1 MRRRVVI
8 GLSGGVDSAVAA
20 WLLKQQGHDVIGL
33 FMRNWTDTT
42 GLKSA
47 GCSYEDDLL
56 FAEMAA
62 NKIGIPFHEVDLS
75 EEYRQRVVDYLF
87 REYEAGRTPNPDVL
101 CNREIKF
108 DAFAREASRL
118 GADGIATGHYARI
131 LETAVEGRT
140 IYRLLA
146 GVDKNKDQSYFLCQ
160 LNQEQLS
167 RALFPLGDLIK
178 PRVREIAL
186 EQGLANAER
195 RDSQGICFIGKVDLP
210 TFLQQQLTPRQGVI
224 IEIPKDIRMPEAG
237 SDVETLARPRQLE
250 PEMGQPVG
258 THQGAHFYTIGQR
271 KGLNVGGKAE
281 PLFIL
286 ATDVDRNIIY
296 VGQGQDHPLLF
307 RKALLVRAEEVHWIR
322 PDLSM
327 AIGDE
332 RRCLARIRYRQELQ
346 PATLISKPEGLY
358 LLFDQPQR
366 AVVPG
371 QFAAWHDG
379 DEVTGSGP
387 ISPPGQPDT

>member
-1 MRRRVVI
+1 
-8 GLSGGVDSAVAA
+8 
-20 WLLKQQGHDVIGL
+20 
-33 FMRNWTDTT
+33 
-42 GLKSA
+42 
-47 GCSYEDDLL
+47 
-56 FAEMAA
+56 
-62 NKIGIPFHEVDLS
+62 
-75 EEYRQRVVDYLF
+75 VVD
-87 REYEAGRTPNPDVL
+87 GRTV
-101 CNREIKF
+101 
-108 DAFAREASRL
+108 
-118 GADGIATGHYARI
+118 
-131 LETAVEGRT
+131 
-140 IYRLLA
+140 YRLLA

-167 RALFPLGDLIK
+167 RALFPLGDLVK

-210 TFLQQQLTPRQGVI
+210 TFLKQKLASRQGVI
-224 IEIPKDIRMPEAG
+224 IEIPKEIRMPAT
-237 SDVETLARPRQLE
+237 STSVEEMARPYHLE
-250 PEMGQPVG
+250 PEMGQQVG

-307 RKALLVRAEEVHWIR
+307 MKALFIRSEEIHWVR
-322 PDLSM
+322 PDQSLAAGSQ
-327 AIGDE
+327 

-346 PATLISKPEGLY
+346 PAMLIHKPEGLY
-358 LLFDQPQR
+358 ILFDQPQR

-379 DEVTGSGP
+379 DEVIGSGP
-387 ISPPGQPDT
+387 ISPSRKLPDTR